1 MAFIWVSRGFI
12 SYKGDNFMISPQF
25 HIFIWGGVNFIINSD
40 NSMVAGC
47 KTRGGS
53 SRPSQSNCGVRVAV
67 GNVIIYYI

>member
-1 MAFIWVSRGFI
+1 
-12 SYKGDNFMISPQF
+12 MISPQF